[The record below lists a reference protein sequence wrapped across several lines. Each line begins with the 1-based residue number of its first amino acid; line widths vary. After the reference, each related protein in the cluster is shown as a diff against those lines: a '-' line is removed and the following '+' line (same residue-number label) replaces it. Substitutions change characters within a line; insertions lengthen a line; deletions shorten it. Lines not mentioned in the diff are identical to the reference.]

1 MAIAGVMSCELLWQ
15 VLTVWWKCSCECV
28 LASAELP
35 IELRA
40 EAETAADMTESWE
53 SETETYNSKA
63 ESWITKMESQKYD
76 ELALVDSPL
85 DFNNRVSQYV
95 KAQIQLEL

>member
-1 MAIAGVMSCELLWQ
+1 MRL
-15 VLTVWWKCSCECV
+15 CV

-63 ESWITKMESQKYD
+63 ESWITKMEAQKYD

-85 DFNNRVSQYV
+85 DFNNRVSQCV
-95 KAQIQLEL
+95 KVQIQLSSPDGLVLADRGTSPE